1 MDIVIAGALLHD
13 IASLIQYKAEGY
25 GFVQENAKRLI
36 GHTGSAHA
44 LLEKKKEAAHLDE
57 QLYSLLVHVIHS
69 THEDGMEP
77 ATMEAMIVRNA
88 NRLSAEL
95 ELYES
100 ACMSNSMIYAQ
111 DDAFVWSKDLKRAIY
126 ARKDMDYDGKS
137 QNDKGSGTVK
147 GERAL

>member
-1 MDIVIAGALLHD
+1 
-13 IASLIQYKAEGY
+13 
-25 GFVQENAKRLI
+25 
-36 GHTGSAHA
+36 
-44 LLEKKKEAAHLDE
+44 
-57 QLYSLLVHVIHS
+57 
-69 THEDGMEP
+69 
-77 ATMEAMIVRNA
+77 MEAMIVRNA